1 MAINISQT
9 KGGDQI
15 HYCITARD
23 FLQGIESSDEQA
35 EASLNT
41 VFQSVRGSKQ
51 FWYLRHL
58 DVLYLIRE

>member
-9 KGGDQI
+9 KGSNQM

-41 VFQSVRGSKQ
+41 VFQSVRGVSS
-51 FWYLRHL
+51 FG
-58 DVLYLIRE
+58 I